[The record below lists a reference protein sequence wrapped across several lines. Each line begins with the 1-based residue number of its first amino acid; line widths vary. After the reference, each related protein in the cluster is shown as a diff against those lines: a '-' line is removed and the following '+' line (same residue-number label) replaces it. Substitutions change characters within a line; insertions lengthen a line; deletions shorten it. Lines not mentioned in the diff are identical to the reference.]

1 MEQVRFEKFTLLID
15 GIHKSIHNL
24 KITIAPYLGVKGV
37 HVLWV
42 WELLKN
48 PDGLTAAELAMR
60 SMVNRS
66 LVSREIEE
74 LREGGYVVLELD
86 GGNKYNGKLRLT
98 DKGRELA
105 ESIGGVGSAYYCDPK
120 EYVIRGMQ
128 MSANHVKAAKVG
140 TYVYATATIIHKG
153 RQTHVWNI
161 DIKNEDGD
169 LVSSCRLTNFVFKP

>member
-24 KITIAPYLGVKGV
+24 KITIAPHLGVKGV

-66 LVSREIEE
+66 LVSREIEA
-74 LREGGYVVLELD
+74 LREGGYVVLSLD

-98 DKGRELA
+98 EKGRELA
-105 ESIGGVGSAYYCDPK
+105 ESIGGEVVRIQDAVDEGISK
-120 EYVIRGMQ
+120 EELDAFYKTLEKLNDNFKKYN
-128 MSANHVKAAKVG
+128 AENKE
-140 TYVYATATIIHKG
+140 
-153 RQTHVWNI
+153 
-161 DIKNEDGD
+161 KNYG
-169 LVSSCRLTNFVFKP
+169 KQG